1 MTLRVENLESGH
13 VARVA
18 WTTTPADYS
27 ITGQD
32 PFKGNLPGLSA
43 PSEGRPC
50 RRIVCGSSGSLV
62 ITGLDGVDVTFPV
75 SSAGQVIDL
84 QASGLKGSGTTV
96 TNVVVIW

>member
-27 ITGQD
+27 IVNND
-32 PFKGNLPGLSA
+32 PYKGNLPGLSA

-50 RRIVCGSSGSLV
+50 RRIVAGSSGTLV
-62 ITGLDGVDVTFPV
+62 ITGLDGTNVTFPV
-75 SSAGQVIDL
+75 SNAGQVIDL
-84 QASGLKGSGTTV
+84 QATGLVAAGSTV
-96 TNVVVIW
+96 TNVVVVW